1 MKGILLLVLVVFF
14 AGFVAGKQYYQPQQ
28 PALTTGFA
36 VSTEQEA
43 YLAPVASGPNGD
55 SQKPQFR
62 CDGRRYCSEMTS
74 RAEANF
80 FLQHCPD
87 TAMDGDQDGIPC
99 EFSPRWNT
107 HFAESDAAVQSH
119 TDDEVSRSSRK
130 RY

>member
-14 AGFVAGKQYYQPQQ
+14 AGFVTGKQYYQPQQ

-36 VSTEQEA
+36 ISAEQEA
-43 YLAPVASGPNGD
+43 YLAPVLGGSAGNNPTA
-55 SQKPQFR
+55 QFR

-99 EFSPRWNT
+99 EFSPRWKT
-107 HFAESDAAVQSH
+107 DFAESEAGQSI
-119 TDDEVSRSSRK
+119 TDDGASISSRK

>member
-14 AGFVAGKQYYQPQQ
+14 AGFVAGKQYYQPPQ

-43 YLAPVASGPNGD
+43 YLAPVTSGLNPASN
-55 SQKPQFR
+55 KPQFR

-74 RAEANF
+74 RAEADF

-87 TAMDGDQDGIPC
+87 IAMDGDLDGIPC

-107 HFAESDAAVQSH
+107 HFAESEAAAQSYADAD
-119 TDDEVSRSSRK
+119 TRRSSRK
-130 RY
+130 GY